1 MYIFANSKC
10 VCMIKKLLSVKYIFV
25 ISLIILMLPTMSRA
39 EAWMDSLYVK
49 LDDAKMD
56 RTDGKAVLTFNIAVF
71 RPVEKWNKDDY
82 TLGRCDFS
90 FGKEGLR
97 MADIFSDVRVK
108 SLRPEIA
115 LTVSQSLQLE
125 GNFILD
131 GLTVSLTPASKTAA
145 PLTIPYQEW
154 VDLCEVSLT
163 LANPATVEVGLLW
176 DLRASGCITMGNV
189 PVREKF
195 MGDLDKIPDKL
206 LTFTDY
212 SSSMTVCPEEHILLY
227 AHAVSSGDGLTCKW
241 MQEDNG
247 TWVDVPPTAAGQPGS
262 EDDWATFGSYQYQ
275 LKGTLKD
282 TLIIRGLNASRS
294 GLTFKCVAQD
304 LTLGGTANENTRET
318 PSMVLQVLP
327 QVQVALEGYTSP
339 ADFRAHLAMPN
350 DTAYH
355 CEGSPA
361 KVRVALY
368 GLTSMNEV
376 SALKGMGGNMYVE
389 YKWESQLGGTEF
401 DTLQVK
407 LADIGSTVVSGNS
420 QSVLSSENL
429 ELELLGDGKYF
440 IKRVWTDSCS
450 AGVILTAFDSVVV
463 KSRSSVAYEFDPIEY
478 VAGSGGVNVVE
489 GTGLKNPEEIKLN
502 VFSGKAIGVI
512 WGEDYSCDEGKV
524 GTDTLYYI
532 YKEGECTMTAT
543 RLVHV
548 LSTKSVAIKVLL
560 EGPYME
566 RADSMRCFYAGG
578 FPGTETEYESPYE
591 DHITCAKPFP
601 VFDRRVSDWIFVE
614 VWDYPPYGV
623 DYNDKKRGNR
633 VAFTSALLLSDGTVA
648 SVEGDKYLSFDM
660 LPEDSY
666 YILVKHRNHL
676 GVLSAQKIAFAAGG
690 APKEANTIDFTE
702 KIENAFDRAGAA
714 SKQTPLKEIKGKYFM
729 YAGEVLVDGRILV
742 TDHVKILEQW
752 NQSGYYNADFN
763 LDGKVTVIDKN
774 IWYGN
779 QKMSV
784 KY

>member
-1 MYIFANSKC
+1 
-10 VCMIKKLLSVKYIFV
+10 
-25 ISLIILMLPTMSRA
+25 MSRA

-212 SSSMTVCPEEHILLY
+212 SSSMTVCPEEPILLY

-548 LSTKSVAIKVLL
+548 VSSKSVAIKVLL
-560 EGPYME
+560 EGPYIE
-566 RADSMRCFYAGG
+566 RSDSMRCNYAGY

-591 DHITCAKPFP
+591 DHLKCLKTDFP
-601 VFDRRVSDWIFVE
+601 KFDRRVADWIYIE
-614 VWDYPPYGV
+614 VWDNPPHGFYYG
-623 DYNDKKRGNR
+623 DNSHKGNL
-633 VAFTSALLLSDGTVA
+633 VAATSALLLSDGTVA
-648 SVEGDKYLSFDM
+648 GLDGNKYLSFDK

-676 GVLSAQKIAFAAGG
+676 GVLSAKKIAFAAGE

-702 KIENAFDRAGAA
+702 KIENAFDIEGAA
-714 SKQTPLKEIKGKYFM
+714 SLQPPLINCNGRLLMYGGEIVADGKINVNDYST
-729 YAGEVLVDGRILV
+729 VLNSSKMPIG
-742 TDHVKILEQW
+742 
-752 NQSGYYNADFN
+752 YNAGDLDFDSKAGAN
-763 LDGKVTVIDKN
+763 NDIKISLKN
-774 IWYGN
+774 STIYI
-779 QKMSV
+779 